1 LERYSKHNTVA
12 FLGVDA
18 KGAILDHPTALK
30 DTYEAAKALVAS

>member
-1 LERYSKHNTVA
+1 VSVSEHRTVA

-30 DTYEAAKALVAS
+30 DTYEAGKALVAS